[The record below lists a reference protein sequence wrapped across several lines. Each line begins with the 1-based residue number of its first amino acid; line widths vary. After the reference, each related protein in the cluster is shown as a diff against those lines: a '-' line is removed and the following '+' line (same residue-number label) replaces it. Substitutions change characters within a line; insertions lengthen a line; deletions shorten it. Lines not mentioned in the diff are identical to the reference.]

1 MMKEHIALILDD
13 AGLTLDEL
21 AASCT
26 VSREWVIEHVRA
38 GVLLGDRG
46 NNPDV
51 WLFNSRDVLR
61 ARRMFELERRFDANP
76 ELAGLVAD
84 LFDELERLRT
94 RVRHAGSNL
103 N

>member
-13 AGLTLDEL
+13 ARLTLDEV

-26 VSREWVIEHVRA
+26 VSREWVIEHVQA
-38 GVLLGDRG
+38 GVLLGDTG
-46 NNPDV
+46 SDPDV

-61 ARRMFELERRFDANP
+61 ARRVFELERRFDANP

-84 LFDELERLRT
+84 LLDELERLRA
-94 RVRHAGSNL
+94 RVRHAGL
-103 N
+103 RAD